1 MLSMD
6 LLSMILNCRRKV
18 QSDNCT
24 KIRLLIKMQ
33 ILESLFLVLRK
44 GIFYKREMFY
54 WRQLFIELLDAEN

>member
-1 MLSMD
+1 
-6 LLSMILNCRRKV
+6 
-18 QSDNCT
+18 
-24 KIRLLIKMQ
+24 MQ